1 MMTPGGVC
9 ADLICL
15 AKKGGES
22 HIQGLDYLLSYNLP
36 LFFASCLLDQYIH
49 FNTPTLAL
57 SLGHWC
63 NSLRMTQRRYSLS
76 SSFFPPFL
84 SIPRP
89 EHARCLATG
98 FLSLLTQVRG
108 CNPWPGNE
116 SLSQYV
122 LPPHLINPYL
132 AQTLCG
138 C

>member
-1 MMTPGGVC
+1 M
-9 ADLICL
+9 
-15 AKKGGES
+15 
-22 HIQGLDYLLSYNLP
+22 
-36 LFFASCLLDQYIH
+36 
-49 FNTPTLAL
+49 PTLSAL
-57 SLGHWC
+57 QKKKESLTFRGWIIYYLTTSPCSSLLVSLTSTYTLTRPLSPSSLGHWS

-76 SSFFPPFL
+76 SSFFLPFL
-84 SIPRP
+84 SIPQP
-89 EHARCLATG
+89 EHARCLGTG

-132 AQTLCG
+132 VQTLCG